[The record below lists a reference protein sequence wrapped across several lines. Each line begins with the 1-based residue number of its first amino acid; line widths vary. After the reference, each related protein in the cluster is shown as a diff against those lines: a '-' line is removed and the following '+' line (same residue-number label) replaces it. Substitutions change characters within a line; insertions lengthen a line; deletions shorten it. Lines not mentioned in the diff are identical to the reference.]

1 MTLIK
6 KGIRLEKRSSI
17 KFDLAWLGDSNYV
30 VSAESRSSRSIAS
43 AAGLFSSIIPL
54 KYKKNHESYGRFLA
68 LINLLFKWLFCFQT
82 FFFRLS
88 TTTQGI
94 ASSSAFLKYQMY
106 LLNVIGSV
114 HIFLVPNNM
123 DFISLYYLRDICFR
137 PCGQANRSFPLSWY
151 IRKRCN
157 WMRNPRNV

>member
-1 MTLIK
+1 M
-6 KGIRLEKRSSI
+6 
-17 KFDLAWLGDSNYV
+17 
-30 VSAESRSSRSIAS
+30 SAESRTSRSIAS

-54 KYKKNHESYGRFLA
+54 KYKKKSWIIWTLSCFNKLTLQMIILLPNIFL
-68 LINLLFKWLFCFQT
+68 
-82 FFFRLS
+82 FRLS
-88 TTTQGI
+88 TTTLGI

-157 WMRNPRNV
+157 WIRNPRNV